1 MLNRNHLVLFFIF
14 LAVFDFFVWQSVFVR
29 KQNENLELY
38 FLDIGQ
44 GDSELAI
51 LPGGIKVLIDGG
63 PNNKILSELSSIL
76 KPTDKYID
84 LVVMSHPQ
92 YDHFAGLIDVLKR
105 YQVGAFI
112 YNGRR
117 GEIAAFND
125 LEKILKNKNI
135 SVVVLG
141 EGGKIKY
148 QEIIFNILSPS
159 KEFLSSKEL
168 NDTTLVMEL
177 ISDNF
182 KALFTGD
189 IGFNIE
195 NYLVEKYNINIDV
208 LKVGHHGSKYSS
220 GDEFLKESN
229 PKISVI
235 EVGKNTYGHPTKNA
249 LNRLINIGS
258 QIFRTDQDGAVKL
271 VISDKEINIFKKK

>member
-1 MLNRNHLVLFFIF
+1 MLNRNHLILFFIF
-14 LAVFDFFVWQSVFVR
+14 LAVFDFIVWQSVLAG

-38 FLDIGQ
+38 FLDVGQ
-44 GDSELAI
+44 GDGELAI
-51 LPGGIKVLIDGG
+51 LPDGVKILIDGG
-63 PNNKILSELSSIL
+63 PNNKILSELSSVL

-84 LVVMSHPQ
+84 LVVMTHPQ

-117 GEIAAFND
+117 GEIAAFGD
-125 LEKILKNKNI
+125 LEKILKDKNI
-135 SVVVLG
+135 PVIVLG
-141 EGGKIKY
+141 ESDKIKH
-148 QEIIFNILSPS
+148 QENIFNILSPS

-168 NDTTLVMEL
+168 NDTTLVIEL
-177 ISDNF
+177 INNNF

-195 NYLVEKYNINIDV
+195 NYLAEKYDIKVDV

-220 GDEFLKESN
+220 GNVFLKKTN
-229 PKISVI
+229 PKISII
-235 EVGKNTYGHPTKNA
+235 EVGKNSYGHPTKNA
-249 LNRLINIGS
+249 LNRLANIGS

-271 VISDKEINIFKKK
+271 IISGKEINIFKKK